1 MAFNNGPKLVTQGLN
16 LLVDAGDPTS
26 YPGTGTTWRD
36 VVGGQ
41 NGIITGSVSYS
52 SAFYGGLVFSGPT
65 ASVIFPTSSAN
76 FGTGSFTVELA
87 FRPARI
93 EGIHYLVSKNSGSFP
108 NWGIYLSGSGGSGKL
123 FSEFRI
129 SSTVSCSVSSSS
141 TFVTGSNYQ
150 VDVRILPGASA
161 SGFYVD
167 GVSIGGGFGNGGGS
181 LTSTGSLL
189 IGNIAP
195 SSSQAF
201 SGSLFNTKI
210 YSVNSIVQPSQN
222 YNATATRLS
231 KPPLI
236 ASAPVFELLV
246 VAGGGGGGTSRSGGG
261 GAGGLQYSSNYV
273 PTTGLTQVI
282 VGSGGNP
289 GSNGQ
294 NSNLGSYI
302 SFGGGGGGNHST
314 APGLSGGSGGG
325 GGAYESSG
333 GSYGNFGGSGSA
345 GQGNKGGD
353 GVQSPGQMGGGGGG
367 AGSAGGGIS
376 GSTSQIGFGGS
387 GSYIASF
394 AAIGG
399 SPAGWFAGGGGGSAQ
414 YGGTAG
420 PGGIGGGGN
429 GGSGTAGGGGLTT
442 QSGSANT
449 GGGGGGQSD
458 SGAGKA
464 GGSGIV
470 AIRYSGT
477 PIALGGEIT
486 QSAGFTYHVYRTVG
500 TSSFIIF

>member
-1 MAFNNGPKLVTQGLN
+1 MFANGPKLVTQGLN

-41 NGIITGSVSYS
+41 NGIITGSVSYTS
-52 SAFYGGLVFSGPT
+52 SFYGGLVFSGPT

-76 FGTGSFTVELA
+76 FGTSSFTVELA

-150 VDVRILPGASA
+150 VDVRISSGLSGSGIVINGASD
-161 SGFYVD
+161 SG
-167 GVSIGGGFGNGGGS
+167 GAGNGAGS

-201 SGSLFNTKI
+201 SGSIFTSKI
-210 YSVNSIVQPSQN
+210 YSNISLVQPVQN
-222 YNATATRLS
+222 FNATATRLS
-231 KPPLI
+231 RIP
-236 ASAPVFELLV
+236 SAVVPIFELLV
-246 VAGGGGGGTSRSGGG
+246 VAGGGAGGAGIGGGG
-261 GAGGLQYSSNYV
+261 GAGGLIYTSLTDI
-273 PTTGLTQVI
+273 PIGITQVI
-282 VGSGGNP
+282 IGDGGAGAGGTN
-289 GSNGQ
+289 GNNGQ
-294 NSNLGSYI
+294 NSRFSTI
-302 SFGGGGGGNHST
+302 TAFGGGRAGYGNGST
-314 APGLSGGSGGG
+314 GSNGGSGGG
-325 GGAYESSG
+325 GWGGESQSG
-333 GSYGNFGGSGSA
+333 PFQSGTGSL
-345 GQGNKGGD
+345 GQGNSGGI
-353 GVQSPGQMGGGGGG
+353 GYNSRGGGGGG
-367 AGSAGGGIS
+367 AGSAGTSATGVGTGLGI
-376 GSTSQIGFGGS
+376 GGS
-387 GSYIASF
+387 GSYVASF

-399 SPAGWFAGGGGGSAQ
+399 FPSGWFAGGGSS
-414 YGGTAG
+414 
-420 PGGIGGGGN
+420 GIIGVN
-429 GGSGTAGGGGLTT
+429 TTVLTPP
-442 QSGSANT
+442 
-449 GGGGGGQSD
+449 GGGGGGIGNSFTVGTTG
-458 SGAGKA
+458 STNTGAGGGGGTNGGSAGGK

-470 AIRYSGT
+470 AIRYSGG
-477 PIALGGEIT
+477 PIAVGGEIT

-500 TSSFIIF
+500 TSSFTIF

>member
-41 NGIITGSVSYS
+41 NGIITGSVSYTS
-52 SAFYGGLVFSGPT
+52 SFYGGLVFSGPT

-123 FSEFRI
+123 FSFFNI

-150 VDVRILPGASA
+150 VDVRILPVSSA

-167 GVSIGGGFGNGGGS
+167 GVSIGGGTGNGGGS

-210 YSVNSIVQPSQN
+210 YTVNSIAQPPQN
-222 YNATATRLS
+222 YNAVASRLS
-231 KPPLI
+231 KPPI
-236 ASAPVFELLV
+236 NVTVPTFELLV
-246 VAGGGGGGTSRSGGG
+246 VAGGGGGGNNNGGGG
-261 GAGGLQYSSNYV
+261 GAGGLQYVTNVPITAGTYTVITGVSGSN
-273 PTTGLTQVI
+273 
-282 VGSGGNP
+282 GSP
-289 GSNGQ
+289 GSNGG
-294 NSNLGSYI
+294 NSAFGTYTSLGGG
-302 SFGGGGGGNHST
+302 FGGYFNSIAGNN
-314 APGLSGGSGGG
+314 GGSGGG
-325 GGAYESSG
+325 GG
-333 GSYGNFGGSGSA
+333 GSTGAGGSGTA
-345 GQGNKGGD
+345 GQGTNGGT
-353 GVQSPGQMGGGGGG
+353 GTTNSGGGGG
-367 AGSAGGGIS
+367 ASTAGITTGA
-376 GSTSQIGFGGS
+376 GGS
-387 GSYIASF
+387 GSFITSF

-399 SPAGWFAGGGGGSAQ
+399 APGGWFAGGGGG
-414 YGGTAG
+414 GGITVVQ
-420 PGGIGGGGN
+420 GGIGGGG
-429 GGSGTAGGGGLTT
+429 TGGLNDAIGQT
-442 QSGSANT
+442 GSANT
-449 GGGGGGQSD
+449 GGGGGGGGYG
-458 SGAGKA
+458 GAAGGR

-470 AIRYSGT
+470 AIRYNGA
-477 PIALGGEIT
+477 PIAVGGEIT

-500 TSSFIIF
+500 TSSFTIF

>member
-41 NGIITGSVSYS
+41 NGIITGSVSYTS
-52 SAFYGGLVFSGPT
+52 SFYGGLVFSGPT

-150 VDVRILPGASA
+150 VDVRISSGLSGSGIVINGASD
-161 SGFYVD
+161 SG
-167 GVSIGGGFGNGGGS
+167 GAGNGAGS

-201 SGSLFNTKI
+201 SGSIFTSKI
-210 YSVNSIVQPSQN
+210 YSNISLVQPVQN
-222 YNATATRLS
+222 FNATATRLS
-231 KPPLI
+231 RIP
-236 ASAPVFELLV
+236 SAVVPIFELLV
-246 VAGGGGGGTSRSGGG
+246 VAGGGGAGDDGGGGG
-261 GAGGLQYSSNYV
+261 GAGGLQYFSNATLLPGRTV
-273 PTTGLTQVI
+273 VT
-282 VGSGGNP
+282 VGSGGNAS
-289 GSNGQ
+289 SNGQ
-294 NSNLGSYI
+294 NSTFSTTI
-302 SFGGGGGGNHST
+302 SIGGGRGAGANSAGSN
-314 APGLSGGSGGG
+314 GGSGGG
-325 GGAYESSG
+325 GGAAWAIPPGFAG
-333 GSYGNFGGSGSA
+333 GTGLQ
-345 GQGNKGGD
+345 GQGNNGGSSI
-353 GVQSPGQMGGGGGG
+353 GANPLGSGGGGG
-367 AGSAGGGIS
+367 AGSIGLSAVGSKAGN
-376 GSTSQIGFGGS
+376 GGS
-387 GSYIASF
+387 GSYIDSF
-394 AAIGG
+394 RAIGG
-399 SPAGWFAGGGGGSAQ
+399 FPAGWFAGGGGGGKSSLSDI
-414 YGGTAG
+414 GF
-420 PGGIGGGGN
+420 GGIGGGGN
-429 GGSGTAGGGGLTT
+429 GGITGTTGRTGSVNTGGGAGGGGE
-442 QSGSANT
+442 Q
-449 GGGGGGQSD
+449 GGGGNS
-458 SGAGKA
+458 

-470 AIRYSGT
+470 AVRYSGG

-486 QSAGFTYHVYRTVG
+486 QSGGFTYHVYRTVG
-500 TSSFIIF
+500 TSSFTIF